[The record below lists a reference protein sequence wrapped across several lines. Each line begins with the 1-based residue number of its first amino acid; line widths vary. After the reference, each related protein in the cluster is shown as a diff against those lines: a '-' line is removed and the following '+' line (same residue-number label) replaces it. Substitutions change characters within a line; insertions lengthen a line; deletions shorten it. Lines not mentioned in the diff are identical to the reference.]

1 VRNLK
6 TKMQLGSLTSYSL
19 ASLSLRSACNAKR
32 IAPRQPRPDET
43 PRRTGPDEHEAALTL
58 ETLARPG
65 WRTSSTNC
73 FRESRRLV
81 MNLRVRSVTAGAA
94 FVSAMLD
101 AACLRRAGSA
111 SPELARAGAWRRRRR
126 RRGRGRGSK
135 IYLLKP

>member
-1 VRNLK
+1 MPTDR
-6 TKMQLGSLTSYSL
+6 T
-19 ASLSLRSACNAKR
+19 
-32 IAPRQPRPDET
+32 RQPRSNET
-43 PRRTGPDEHEAALTL
+43 SRSNGPGERKALTL

-73 FRESRRLV
+73 FRERRRLV

-101 AACLRRAGSA
+101 AACLPTCGARGRLRRSW
-111 SPELARAGAWRRRRR
+111 LAGALGGGGGGEA
-126 RRGRGRGSK
+126 GRGRRGSN